1 MENATMHSDESAF
14 EHVDLPDPGEVA
26 TIRYTTPR
34 LTPEEG
40 RAVWDAVYGPGG
52 PYHPDGA
59 PRR

>member
-1 MENATMHSDESAF
+1 MHSDESAF